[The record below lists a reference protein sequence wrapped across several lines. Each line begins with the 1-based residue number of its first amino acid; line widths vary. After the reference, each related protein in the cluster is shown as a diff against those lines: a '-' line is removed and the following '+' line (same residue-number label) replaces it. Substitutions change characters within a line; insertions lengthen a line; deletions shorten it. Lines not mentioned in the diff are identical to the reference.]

1 MATLVASLST
11 GKGTWAHVSKLI
23 QDENWEKIFLVT
35 NMFGKENFSN
45 TKNAEMIIIDDN
57 KEMEELKELIY
68 NSLKDK
74 VKDVEVCLNF
84 VSGSGK
90 EHMATISAV
99 LKLGVG
105 IRFVVSSKEGV
116 KEL

>member
-1 MATLVASLST
+1 MSTLVASLST

-68 NSLKDK
+68 NSL
-74 VKDVEVCLNF
+74 NF

-90 EHMATISAV
+90 EHMSTISAV

-105 IRFVVSSKEGV
+105 IRFVVSSKDGV